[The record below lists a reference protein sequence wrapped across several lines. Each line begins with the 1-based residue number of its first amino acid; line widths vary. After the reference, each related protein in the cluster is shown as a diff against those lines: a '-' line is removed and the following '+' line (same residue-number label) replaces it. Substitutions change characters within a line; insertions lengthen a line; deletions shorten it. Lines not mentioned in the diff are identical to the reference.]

1 MKMRVLRV
9 AEMAIQKKAAF
20 ADLNTR
26 SMHSAGAKKGYSP
39 VIGSSAPRQPSTRCE
54 ILES

>member
-1 MKMRVLRV
+1 MRVLRV

-26 SMHSAGAKKGYSP
+26 SMHSAGAEKGYSP
-39 VIGSSAPRQPSTRCE
+39 DLKRGALSAVPMPCS
-54 ILES
+54 